1 MNIRITILQ
10 FHSVPTNFLA
20 ARRNSKLLS
29 NYEQTCI
36 GLINLNW
43 RIAAANIRL
52 RKEELIPETSEMKT
66 EIEKQKNTTLTN
78 RLFDNLLIEFSN
90 KKK

>member
-1 MNIRITILQ
+1 
-10 FHSVPTNFLA
+10 
-20 ARRNSKLLS
+20 
-29 NYEQTCI
+29 
-36 GLINLNW
+36 LINLNW